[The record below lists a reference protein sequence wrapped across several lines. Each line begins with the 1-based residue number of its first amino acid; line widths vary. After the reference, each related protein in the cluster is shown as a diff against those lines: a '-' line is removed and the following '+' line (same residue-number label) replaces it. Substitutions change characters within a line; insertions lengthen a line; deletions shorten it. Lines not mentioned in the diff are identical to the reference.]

1 MARTQSIHLLSTLRL
16 IQKSPQHKGTRLPR
30 TCYSAVC
37 ARDEEQG
44 TDCECDIRGAV
55 SKEQIIPVM
64 NVETIERSS
73 TKRHT
78 YPRKAKLNI
87 KVTPM
92 RHSRG
97 TRSSSVSSTDSQN
110 SEEDDQRTA
119 AEDIEFI
126 PSRFRIRKKRMQ
138 TRKALQSAQLNKYC
152 PKFQYGK
159 QQQKMRKKVDL
170 NVVLNKDNVFD
181 SCRPETSSEN
191 VYQLK
196 DDSNHLYSLK
206 VDVSNNL
213 VRENQY
219 VTSQSS
225 SSDFVGNCTRSKQ
238 TSKGRETLPHIG
250 RYYESDKAYPRENNN
265 NSNKIDTSQT
275 NNTNSHNKDETNY
288 SEEENI
294 SIRDSNEAGVLCIDA
309 YETTAEMITITD
321 LLPNFNLSSLNQ
333 EQINCTST
341 KQTTQNKIKGKLFEG
356 LRKGAMSNSEDISEN
371 TSNYE
376 IFTGCLNTYPDSE
389 HSISKQNINYNELDL
404 IFMCSKCPKKFANR
418 IDLVHHSSTH
428 NVQRGYQCSI
438 CDEWYSNKNNLVKH
452 LSVHTKDR
460 PYRCDLCGTTFSRMS
475 YLTKHMNTHTHSKSY
490 ICNKCG
496 HSCSHRERITLHVRR
511 HMNNPYDIQQ
521 HECPLCDKAFCHPSG
536 LSRHLLSHTGKTYDC
551 VYCNKKFSDH
561 STLKRHGI
569 KHSQT

>member
-1 MARTQSIHLLSTLRL
+1 M
-16 IQKSPQHKGTRLPR
+16 
-30 TCYSAVC
+30 
-37 ARDEEQG
+37 E
-44 TDCECDIRGAV
+44 
-55 SKEQIIPVM
+55 IIPVM

-126 PSRFRIRKKRMQ
+126 PSRFRIR
-138 TRKALQSAQLNKYC
+138 
-152 PKFQYGK
+152 
-159 QQQKMRKKVDL
+159 
-170 NVVLNKDNVFD
+170 
-181 SCRPETSSEN
+181 
-191 VYQLK
+191 
-196 DDSNHLYSLK
+196 
-206 VDVSNNL
+206 
-213 VRENQY
+213 
-219 VTSQSS
+219 
-225 SSDFVGNCTRSKQ
+225 
-238 TSKGRETLPHIG
+238 
-250 RYYESDKAYPRENNN
+250 
-265 NSNKIDTSQT
+265 
-275 NNTNSHNKDETNY
+275 
-288 SEEENI
+288 
-294 SIRDSNEAGVLCIDA
+294 
-309 YETTAEMITITD
+309 
-321 LLPNFNLSSLNQ
+321 
-333 EQINCTST
+333 
-341 KQTTQNKIKGKLFEG
+341 

-376 IFTGCLNTYPDSE
+376 IFTGCLNTYSDSE

-569 KHSQT
+569 KHSQTAHLSAVGRVGRVTAMNRGRKEGSASYCVEPGRKGGSACYRGKPGEKGGSASYHGERVGREVWRVTVVNQSGGLGSLLSGHEESKGDAWLAILAPESLNMMEWRGVEHAGPLWGCKSVTERDKRV